1 MRNLNR
7 EVLCVIL
14 GGGAGSRLYPLTARR
29 SKPAVPLAGKYRLID
44 IPISNCLNAGYNRIF
59 VLTQFNSAS
68 LNRHIKNCYHFDAFG
83 QGFVDILAA
92 EQTPSNKDWF
102 QGTADAVRQVMTRLD
117 DYDYNYVLI
126 LSGDQL
132 YQMDLQAFM
141 QQHLDKGSELT
152 IATIPVIAEEATGF
166 GIMKVNQNLEIE
178 KFTEKP
184 EKDILPEWT
193 SEMPEKY
200 AKEKKHYLA
209 SMGIYLFKKETLKQ
223 LFALNPAEHDF
234 GKGIIPFA
242 INKFYKVHSYAYD
255 GYWTDIGTI
264 RSFFEANLE
273 LAMPLPRFNLYDS
286 HNPVFTRSRML
297 SPTKLLGSTCTHVLV
312 GDGCIINGKELSQ
325 SVIGIRSRIGR
336 GSIVRKVIMMG
347 MDMYENLEDVLSSK
361 IIPMGIGEDCHIEN
375 AIIDINCRIGN
386 NVMIK
391 GSASLQDT
399 ETETYCI
406 VDGVVVLKKSVII
419 PPGTKIGD
427 V

>member
-7 EVLCVIL
+7 EVICVIL

-59 VLTQFNSAS
+59 VLTQYNSAS
-68 LNRHIKNCYHFDAFG
+68 LNRHIKNCYHFDSFS

-102 QGTADAVRQVMTRLD
+102 QGTADAVRQVMTRID

-132 YQMDLQAFM
+132 YQMDLASFV
-141 QQHLDKGSELT
+141 QQHIEKDTELT
-152 IATIPVIAEEATGF
+152 IATIPVTAEDATGF

-178 KFTEKP
+178 RFTEKP
-184 EKDILPEWT
+184 SPSELSDWQSDVPEI
-193 SEMPEKY
+193 Y
-200 AKEKKHYLA
+200 AKEKKNYLA

-242 INKFYKVHSYAYD
+242 INKFYKVHSYAYN

-273 LAMPLPRFNLYDS
+273 LAMPLPRFNLYDA
-286 HNPVFTRSRML
+286 HNPVFTRSSML
-297 SPTKLLGSTCTHVLV
+297 SPSKLLGTMCTNVLI
-312 GDGCIINGKELSQ
+312 GDGCIINAKEVSQ
-325 SVIGIRSRIGR
+325 SVIGIRSRIGK
-336 GSIVRKVIMMG
+336 GSVIRRVIMMG
-347 MDMYENLEDVLSSK
+347 MDGYENLE
-361 IIPMGIGEDCHIEN
+361 
-375 AIIDINCRIGN
+375 
-386 NVMIK
+386 
-391 GSASLQDT
+391 
-399 ETETYCI
+399 
-406 VDGVVVLKKSVII
+406 
-419 PPGTKIGD
+419 
-427 V
+427 

>member
-1 MRNLNR
+1 MHNLNR

-44 IPISNCLNAGYNRIF
+44 IPVSNCLNAGYNRIF
-59 VLTQFNSAS
+59 VLTQYNSAS
-68 LNRHIKNCYHFDAFG
+68 LNRHIKNCYHFDAFS

-132 YQMDLQAFM
+132 YQMDLSAFLD
-141 QQHLDKGSELT
+141 QHMELDSELT
-152 IATIPVIAEEATGF
+152 IATIPVNAEDATGF
-166 GIMKVNQNLEIE
+166 GIMKVNQSQEIE
-178 KFTEKP
+178 KFIEKP
-184 EKDILPEWT
+184 SADLLPEWT
-193 SEMPEKY
+193 SELPEKY
-200 AKEKKHYLA
+200 TVEKKHYLA
-209 SMGIYLFKKETLKQ
+209 SMGIYLFKKETLKK
-223 LFALNPAEHDF
+223 LFSLNPAEHDF

-242 INKFYKVHSYAYD
+242 IRNFYKVHSFAYD

-264 RSFFEANLE
+264 RSFFDANLE

-286 HNPVFTRSRML
+286 RNPVFTRSRML
-297 SPTKLLGSTCTHVLV
+297 SPTKLLGTMCTQTLV
-312 GDGCIINGKELSQ
+312 GDGCIVNAKEVSQ
-325 SVIGIRSRIGR
+325 SIIGIRSRIGR
-336 GSIVRKVIMMG
+336 GSVIRKTIMMG
-347 MDMYENLEDVLSSK
+347 MDSYENLEDVLSNK

-375 AIIDINCRIGN
+375 AILDMNCRIGN
-386 NVMIK
+386 NVVIK
-391 GSASLQDT
+391 GSEKLEDV
-399 ETETYCI
+399 ETETYCV
-406 VDGVVVLKKSVII
+406 VDGIVVLKKSVNI
-419 PPGTKIGD
+419 PSGTRIGD

>member
-44 IPISNCLNAGYNRIF
+44 IPISNCLNSGYNRIF
-59 VLTQFNSAS
+59 VLTQYNSAS
-68 LNRHIKNCYHFDAFG
+68 LNRHIKNCYHFDSFS

-132 YQMDLQAFM
+132 YRMNLEAFLS
-141 QQHLDKGSELT
+141 QHIEKNSELT
-152 IATIPVIAEEATGF
+152 IATIPVNAEDATGF

-178 KFTEKP
+178 RFTEKP
-184 EKDILPEWT
+184 TKDILPEWT
-193 SEMPEKY
+193 SDLPEKY
-200 AKEKKHYLA
+200 SKDKLNYLA

-264 RSFFEANLE
+264 RSFFDANLE

-286 HNPVFTRSRML
+286 KNPVYTRSRSL
-297 SPTKLLGSTCTHVLV
+297 SPTKILGTTCTNILV
-312 GDGCIINGKELSQ
+312 GDGCIVNAKEITR
-325 SVIGIRSRIGR
+325 SVIGIRSRVGK
-336 GSIVRKVIMMG
+336 GSVVRNVIMMG
-347 MDMYENLEDVLSSK
+347 MDMYENLEDILSAK
-361 IIPMGIGEDCHIEN
+361 IIAMGIGEDCHIEN
-375 AIIDINCRIGN
+375 AILDINCRIGN
-386 NVMIK
+386 NVVIK
-391 GSASLQDT
+391 GGAHLKDS
-399 ETETYCI
+399 ETETHAI
-406 VDGVVVLKKSVII
+406 VDGIVVLKKSVVI
-419 PPGTKIGD
+419 PHGTRIGD

>member
-44 IPISNCLNAGYNRIF
+44 IPISNCLNSGYNRIF
-59 VLTQFNSAS
+59 VLTQYNSAS
-68 LNRHIKNCYHFDAFG
+68 LNRHIKNCYHFDAFS

-102 QGTADAVRQVMTRLD
+102 QGTADAVRQVMVRLD

-132 YQMDLQAFM
+132 YQMNLEAFLN
-141 QQHLDKGSELT
+141 QHIENNSELT
-152 IATIPVIAEEATGF
+152 IATIPVNAEDATGF

-178 KFTEKP
+178 RFTEKP
-184 EKDILPEWT
+184 SADVLPEWT
-193 SEMPEKY
+193 SDMPEKY
-200 AKEKKHYLA
+200 AKEKKNYLA

-242 INKFYKVHSYAYD
+242 INKFYRVHSYAYD

-286 HNPVFTRSRML
+286 KNPVFTRSRML
-297 SPTKLLGSTCTHVLV
+297 SPTKILGTVCTNILV
-312 GDGCIINGKELSQ
+312 GDGCIVNAKEVSQ
-325 SVIGIRSRIGR
+325 SIIGIRSRVGR
-336 GSIVRKVIMMG
+336 GSVVRNVIMMG
-347 MDMYENLEDVLSSK
+347 MDAYENLEDILSK
-361 IIPMGIGEDCHIEN
+361 KVIAMGIGEDCHIEN
-375 AIIDINCRIGN
+375 AILDINCRIGN
-386 NVMIK
+386 NVVIK
-391 GSASLQDT
+391 GAIHLKDM
-399 ETETYCI
+399 ETETYAI
-406 VDGVVVLKKSVII
+406 VDGIVVLKKSVVI
-419 PPGTKIGD
+419 PPGTRIGD

>member
-7 EVLCVIL
+7 EVICVIL

-44 IPISNCLNAGYNRIF
+44 IPISNCLNSGFNRIF
-59 VLTQFNSAS
+59 VLTQYNSAS
-68 LNRHIKNCYHFDAFG
+68 LNRHIKNCYHFDAFS

-92 EQTPSNKDWF
+92 EQTPTNKDWF

-132 YQMDLQAFM
+132 YQMDLAAFL
-141 QQHLDKGSELT
+141 QQHLEHNSELT
-152 IATIPVIAEEATGF
+152 IATIPVVAEDATGF
-166 GIMKVNQNLEIE
+166 GIMKVNQNLEVE

-184 EKDILPEWT
+184 PMEVLEEWK
-193 SEMPEKY
+193 SDVPEKY
-200 AKEKKHYLA
+200 AQEKKNFLA

-223 LFALNPAEHDF
+223 LFALNPHEVDF

-273 LAMPLPRFNLYDS
+273 LAMPLPRFNLYDAR
-286 HNPVFTRSRML
+286 NPVFTRSRML
-297 SPTKLLGSTCTHVLV
+297 SPSKLLGTMCTHVLI
-312 GDGCIINGKELSQ
+312 GDGCIINAAEVSQ
-325 SVIGIRSRIGR
+325 SIIGIRSRIGR
-336 GSIVRKVIMMG
+336 GSVVRHVIMMG
-347 MDMYENLEDVLSSK
+347 MDMYEDLEDVLSSK
-361 IIPMGIGEDCHIEN
+361 IIPMGIGENCHIEN
-375 AIIDINCRIGN
+375 AILDINCRIGN
-386 NVMIK
+386 NVVIK
-391 GSASLQDT
+391 GNINLPDA
-399 ETETYCI
+399 ETETYSV
-406 VDGVVVLKKSVII
+406 VDGIVVLKKSVVI
-419 PPGTKIGD
+419 PAGSRIGD
-427 V
+427 A

>member
-7 EVLCVIL
+7 EVICVIL

-44 IPISNCLNAGYNRIF
+44 IPISNCLNSGYNRIF

-92 EQTPSNKDWF
+92 EQTPTNKDWF
-102 QGTADAVRQVMTRLD
+102 QGTADAVRQVMTRID
-117 DYDYNYVLI
+117 EYEYNYVLI

-132 YQMDLQAFM
+132 YQMDLASFV
-141 QQHLDKGSELT
+141 QQHIEKDTVLT
-152 IATIPVIAEEATGF
+152 IATIPVVAEEATGF
-166 GIMKVNQNLEIE
+166 GIMKVNQNNEIE
-178 KFTEKP
+178 KFIEKP
-184 EKDILPEWT
+184 SHNILHEWT
-193 SEMPEKY
+193 SDVSEKY
-200 AKEKKHYLA
+200 ADEKKNYLA

-223 LFALNPAEHDF
+223 LFALNPNEDDF

-264 RSFFEANLE
+264 RSFFEANLG
-273 LAMPLPRFNLYDS
+273 LAMPLPRFNLYDA

-297 SPTKLLGSTCTHVLV
+297 SPSKLLGTNCTNVLI
-312 GDGCIINGKELSQ
+312 GDGCIINAKEVSQ
-325 SVIGIRSRIGR
+325 SVIGIRSRIGK
-336 GSIVRKVIMMG
+336 GSVVRRVIMMG
-347 MDMYENLEDVLSSK
+347 MDAYENLEDVMSHK

-375 AIIDINCRIGN
+375 AILDINCRIGN
-386 NVMIK
+386 GVIIR
-391 GSASLQDT
+391 GSTNLQDM
-399 ETETYCI
+399 EAETYSV
-406 VDGVVVLKKSVII
+406 VDGIIALKKSVVI
-419 PPGTKIGD
+419 PAGTRIGD

>member
-7 EVLCVIL
+7 EVICVIL

-44 IPISNCLNAGYNRIF
+44 IPISNCLNSGYNRIF

-68 LNRHIKNCYHFDAFG
+68 LNRHIKNSYHFDAFS

-102 QGTADAVRQVMTRLD
+102 QGTADAVRRVMTRLD

-132 YQMDLQAFM
+132 YKMNLESFL
-141 QQHLDKGSELT
+141 QQHIENNSELT
-152 IATIPVIAEEATGF
+152 IATIPVDAEDATGF
-166 GIMKVNQNLEIE
+166 GIMKVNQNMEIE
-178 KFTEKP
+178 RFIEKP
-184 EKDILPEWT
+184 GKDILDEWT
-193 SEMPEKY
+193 SELPEKY
-200 AKEKKHYLA
+200 AKEKKNYLA

-223 LFALNPAEHDF
+223 LFALNPSEHDF

-264 RSFFEANLE
+264 RSFFDANLE

-286 HNPVFTRSRML
+286 KNPVYTRSRML
-297 SPTKLLGSTCTHVLV
+297 SPTKILGTTCTNVLV
-312 GDGCIINGKELSQ
+312 GDGCIINAKELSQ
-325 SVIGIRSRIGR
+325 SVIGIRSRIGK
-336 GSIVRKVIMMG
+336 GSVVRSTIMMG
-347 MDMYENLEDVLSSK
+347 MDMYENLEDLLSSK
-361 IIPMGIGEDCHIEN
+361 IIPMGIGENCHVEN
-375 AIIDINCRIGN
+375 AILDINCRIGN
-386 NVMIK
+386 NSIIK
-391 GSASLQDT
+391 GGSHLEDV
-399 ETETYCI
+399 ETETYVI
-406 VDGVVVLKKSVII
+406 VDGIVVMKKSVVVQ
-419 PPGTKIGD
+419 PGTRIGD
-427 V
+427 A

>member
-1 MRNLNR
+1 MRNINR

-44 IPISNCLNAGYNRIF
+44 IPISNCLNSGYNRIF

-117 DYDYNYVLI
+117 EYDYQYVLI

-132 YQMDLQAFM
+132 YQMDLAAFM
-141 QQHLDKGSELT
+141 QQHLDNESELT

-166 GIMKVNQNLEIE
+166 GIMKVNQNLEVEKFIE
-178 KFTEKP
+178 KP
-184 EKDILPEWT
+184 AVDILPEWT
-193 SEMPEKY
+193 SDMPEKY

-286 HNPVFTRSRML
+286 RNPVFTRSRML
-297 SPTKLLGSTCTHVLV
+297 SPSKLLGTTCTHVLI
-312 GDGCIINGKELSQ
+312 GDGCIINAKEVSQ
-325 SVIGIRSRIGR
+325 SIIGIRSRIGR
-336 GSIVRKVIMMG
+336 GSVVRKTIMLG
-347 MDMYENLEDVLSSK
+347 MDMYENLEDMLSHK

-386 NVMIK
+386 NVVIK
-391 GSASLQDT
+391 GSTSLPDI
-399 ETETYCI
+399 ETETYCV
-406 VDGVVVLKKSVII
+406 VDGIVVLKKSVVIL
-419 PPGTKIGD
+419 PGTKIGD

>member
-7 EVLCVIL
+7 EVICVIL

-44 IPISNCLNAGYNRIF
+44 IPISNCLNSGYNRIF
-59 VLTQFNSAS
+59 VLTQYNSAS

-152 IATIPVIAEEATGF
+152 IATIPVVAEEATGF
-166 GIMKVNQNLEIE
+166 GIMKVNQNLEVE

-184 EKDILPEWT
+184 STDILPEWT
-193 SEMPEKY
+193 SDMPEKY
-200 AKEKKHYLA
+200 ATEKKHYLA

-297 SPTKLLGSTCTHVLV
+297 SPTKLLGTTATHVLV
-312 GDGCIINGKELSQ
+312 GDGCIINGKEISQ
-325 SVIGIRSRIGR
+325 SVIGIRSRVGR
-336 GSIVRKVIMMG
+336 GSVVRKVIMMG

-375 AIIDINCRIGN
+375 TIIDINCRIGN
-386 NVMIK
+386 NVVIK
-391 GSASLQDT
+391 GSTSLQDT

-406 VDGVVVLKKSVII
+406 VDGVVVLKKSVVIL
-419 PPGTKIGD
+419 PGTKIGD

>member
-44 IPISNCLNAGYNRIF
+44 IPISNCLNSGYNRIF
-59 VLTQFNSAS
+59 VVTQFNSAS
-68 LNRHIKNCYHFDAFG
+68 LNRHIKNCYHFDSFS

-102 QGTADAVRQVMTRLD
+102 QGTADAVRQIMTRLD

-132 YQMDLQAFM
+132 YRMDLEAFM
-141 QQHLDKGSELT
+141 HQHIERNSELT
-152 IATIPVIAEEATGF
+152 IATIPVVAEDATGF
-166 GIMKVNQNLEIE
+166 GIMKVNQSLEIE
-178 KFTEKP
+178 RFTEKP
-184 EKDILPEWT
+184 TVDVLPEWM
-193 SEMPEKY
+193 SDVPEEY
-200 AKEKKHYLA
+200 AKEKKHFLA

-223 LFALNPAEHDF
+223 LFALNPTEHDF

-242 INKFYKVHSYAYD
+242 INKFYKVHSYSYN

-264 RSFFEANLE
+264 KSFFDANLE
-273 LAMPLPRFNLYDS
+273 LALPLPRFNLYDAK
-286 HNPVFTRSRML
+286 NPVFTRSRML
-297 SPTKLLGSTCTHVLV
+297 SPSKILGTVCTHILV
-312 GDGCIINGKELSQ
+312 GDGCIVNAKEVSQ

-336 GSIVRKVIMMG
+336 GSIIRKVIMMG
-347 MDMYENLEDVLSSK
+347 MDMYENLEDVLSHK

-375 AIIDINCRIGN
+375 AILDINCRIGN
-386 NVMIK
+386 NVIIK
-391 GSASLQDT
+391 GGTHLKDMDT
-399 ETETYCI
+399 DTYSI
-406 VDGVVVLKKSVII
+406 VDGIVVLKKSVVI
-419 PPGTKIGD
+419 PAGTRIGD

>member
-14 GGGAGSRLYPLTARR
+14 GGGAGTRLYPLTARR

-44 IPISNCLNAGYNRIF
+44 IPISNCLNSGFNRIF

-92 EQTPSNKDWF
+92 EQTPTNKDWF

-132 YQMDLQAFM
+132 YQMDLQSFM
-141 QQHLDKGSELT
+141 QQHLEKESELT
-152 IATIPVIAEEATGF
+152 IATIPVVAEEATGF
-166 GIMKVNQNLEIE
+166 GIMKVNQQKEIE

-184 EKDILPEWT
+184 SADILEEWK
-193 SEMPEKY
+193 SDVPEKY
-200 AKEKKHYLA
+200 AQEKKHFLA
-209 SMGIYLFKKETLKQ
+209 SMGIYIFKKETLKQ
-223 LFALNPAEHDF
+223 LFSLNPNEDDF

-242 INKFYKVHSYAYD
+242 INKFYKVHSFSYE

-264 RSFFEANLE
+264 RSFFDANLE
-273 LAMPLPRFNLYDS
+273 LAMPLPRLNLYDAK
-286 HNPVFTRSRML
+286 NPVFTRSRML
-297 SPTKLLGSTCTHVLV
+297 SPSKLLGTMCTHVLI
-312 GDGCIINGKELSQ
+312 GDGCIINAREITQ
-325 SVIGIRSRIGR
+325 SIIGIRSRIGR
-336 GSIVRKVIMMG
+336 GTVIRKVIMMG
-347 MDMYENLEDVLSSK
+347 MDSYENLDDLLSSK
-361 IIPMGIGEDCHIEN
+361 VIPMGIGEDCHIEN
-375 AIIDINCRIGN
+375 AILDINCRIGK
-386 NVMIK
+386 NVVIRGGDHLEDME
-391 GSASLQDT
+391 A
-399 ETETYCI
+399 ETYSI
-406 VDGVVVLKKSVII
+406 VDGVVVLKKSVVI
-419 PPGTKIGD
+419 PAGSRIGD

>member
-7 EVLCVIL
+7 EVICVIL

-44 IPISNCLNAGYNRIF
+44 IPISNCLNSGYNRIF
-59 VLTQFNSAS
+59 VLTQYNSAS

-117 DYDYNYVLI
+117 DYDYQYVLI

-132 YQMDLQAFM
+132 YQMDLAAFM
-141 QQHLDKGSELT
+141 QQHLDNESELT
-152 IATIPVIAEEATGF
+152 IATIPVVAEDATGF
-166 GIMKVNQNLEIE
+166 GIMKVNQNLEVEKFIE
-178 KFTEKP
+178 KP
-184 EKDILPEWT
+184 SMDVLPEWT

-200 AKEKKHYLA
+200 AREKKDYLA

-242 INKFYKVHSYAYD
+242 INMSYKVHSFAYD

-264 RSFFEANLE
+264 RSFFDANLE

-286 HNPVFTRSRML
+286 RNPVFTRSRML
-297 SPTKLLGSTCTHVLV
+297 SPTKLLGTACTHVLV

-325 SVIGIRSRIGR
+325 SIIGIRSRIGR
-336 GSIVRKVIMMG
+336 GSVVRRTIMMG
-347 MDMYENLEDVLSSK
+347 MDMYENLEDVISNK

-386 NVMIK
+386 NVVIK
-391 GSASLQDT
+391 GTTSLPDI
-399 ETETYCI
+399 ETETYCV
-406 VDGVVVLKKSVII
+406 VDGIVVLKKSMVI
-419 PPGTKIGD
+419 PHGTRIGD